1 MDKKSKI
8 FLDYVVIVFL
18 AVLLAADYVFF
29 IVPNRFAPAGVG
41 GIATMIE
48 YKTGFSIGFITL
60 IVNVPLSIFAFFY
73 IDRDFALKTFFYAV
87 AYSVAYF
94 ILGKVVPNSVKYDA
108 EGIDTIFPC
117 LIAGMISGLVYGLSF
132 RRNSSTG
139 GFDVVSKFISKK
151 HPTLNFFWV
160 SFFIN
165 AVIAIASLFVYGETA
180 NGFKLDYKPVCLCL
194 LYIFLSNFI
203 GNQILK
209 GSNTAYKFTVITTK
223 AEEIEKEVI
232 KTLKHSATRIE
243 GQGIYTDE
251 EKKIL
256 ICVVN
261 KHQIVQF
268 KKILYRHG
276 ETFTFVETVNETV
289 GNFKKIR

>member
-1 MDKKSKI
+1 MDKKSKFFFEYI
-8 FLDYVVIVFL
+8 LIVFL
-18 AVLLAADYVFF
+18 AILLASDYVLF
-29 IVPNRFAPAGVG
+29 IVPNKFAPAGVG

-48 YKTGFSIGFITL
+48 YKTGFSIGFLTL
-60 IVNVPLSIFAFFY
+60 IVNVPLSVFAFFR
-73 IDRDFALKTFFYAV
+73 IDRDFAVKTFVYAV
-87 AYSVAYF
+87 VYSVAYF
-94 ILGKVVPNSVKYDA
+94 LLSLYVPNSVKYDA

-139 GFDVVSKFISKK
+139 GFDIVSKYVSKK
-151 HPTLNFFWV
+151 HPTLNFFWI

-165 AVIAIASLFVYGETA
+165 ATIAVASLFVYGTGTE
-180 NGFKLDYKPVCLCL
+180 GFKLDYKPVCLCL

-203 GNQILK
+203 GNQMLK

-232 KTLKHSATRIE
+232 KTLHHSATRIE
-243 GQGIYTDE
+243 GKGVYSEND
-251 EKKIL
+251 KKVL

-261 KHQIVQF
+261 KHQIVDF
-268 KKILYRHG
+268 KRILYRYG

-289 GNFKKIR
+289 GNFKKIK

>member
-18 AVLLAADYVFF
+18 AVLLAADYVLF

-73 IDRDFALKTFFYAV
+73 IDRDFALKTFSYAV

-243 GQGIYTDE
+243 GQGIYSDE

-268 KKILYRHG
+268 KKILYRYG

-289 GNFKKIR
+289 GNFKKIK